1 MPKSKSKSN
10 PLTSPATP
18 IALHPHHLLSPPP
31 DLLTNTA
38 TTLTIT
44 TTQETKSPSP
54 IFTVHRTR
62 PHEAPDTPDRNVL
75 LYNVFGKPWP
85 NTSRIVCD
93 AEGMPLLVLRRVWLS
108 SVRKWSVRFPDQN
121 QGDLLVASMPWA
133 GGGDGARVGV
143 GSGGFR
149 LEVRF
154 VNALVIRSVGSGGV
168 RSGSRLG
175 VAIPDDPPPYSAVS
189 GVGGE
194 ERQCEGNAGVVHRN
208 EKEIHPSP
216 SLTNPHSHSHS
227 NSPSHSHSHSSPHSH
242 PVLPSYAS
250 VRRDSPNS
258 LRDLLDAIEPPQEP
272 APASPFL
279 SSASASQNPNP
290 STSTSPVP
298 GLDAEADAPPGP
310 KVELR
315 VMQLAGSD
323 TGIMMGNQQIMNI
336 TRRNVIDYSKSK
348 VKSRPRWEVE
358 VSEGVD
364 LLLAVNIVLI
374 MADSVSS
381 QNRWR

>member
-194 ERQCEGNAGVVHRN
+194 ERH
-208 EKEIHPSP
+208 
-216 SLTNPHSHSHS
+216 
-227 NSPSHSHSHSSPHSH
+227 PHSH